1 MLRLQVREI
10 RGWLSGGNQNSGAP
24 PMDSYTQNDFWLD
37 SKSELEAGLDAA
49 EFVPDDEPISDA
61 VKGQGKPSH

>member
-10 RGWLSGGNQNSGAP
+10 RGWLSGGNQKSGTP

-37 SKSELEAGLDAA
+37 SRSELEVGLDAV
-49 EFVPDDEPISDA
+49 ELVPDDEPIRDA
-61 VKGQGKPSH
+61 AKAQFKPSH

>member
-24 PMDSYTQNDFWLD
+24 PMESYTQNDFWLD
-37 SKSELEAGLDAA
+37 SKSESEAGLDAA

-61 VKGQGKPSH
+61 AKVQVKPSH

>member
-37 SKSELEAGLDAA
+37 SKSQWEAGLDAA
-49 EFVPDDEPISDA
+49 ELVPDDEPIIGTA
-61 VKGQGKPSH
+61 KAQLTPSH

>member
-1 MLRLQVREI
+1 
-10 RGWLSGGNQNSGAP
+10 
-24 PMDSYTQNDFWLD
+24 MDSYTQNDFWLD

-61 VKGQGKPSH
+61 AKGQVKPSH